1 MDHPVVAYCHKDLV
15 TVNHTLK
22 PALNNRLLS
31 PSLVEAH
38 GPVED
43 VSPGESEGGL
53 EVGRGEDLL
62 AHDARLEPG
71 GVLLHRVEDQVGVLL
86 PEIL

>member
-1 MDHPVVAYCHKDLV
+1 MTNIEQP
-15 TVNHTLK
+15 
-22 PALNNRLLS
+22 PSS

-43 VSPGESEGGL
+43 VAPGESEGGL
-53 EVGRGEDLL
+53 EVRRGEDLL

-86 PEIL
+86 AEIL